1 MTRTVS
7 TPPDDRSQCG
17 AARLRSV
24 RRALVRFAAAGLAF
38 SLALN
43 LLLLVA
49 PLYMLQIYDRVL
61 ASASLDT
68 LVWLSVIAGGLLALY
83 GAADG
88 ARRRVLSLAAD
99 QLERD
104 VEPVVAAACL
114 DAGGDAPQLGVEL
127 GHVDRIVQ
135 HARQGGLAPLFDL
148 VFAPLFFA
156 ALFLIHPVIGWAG
169 LAGAGVLLVIAAVGH
184 LASRGSA
191 EDGDQA
197 ATSARAFAAGIER
210 QRIAILSMGLGARAF
225 ERLVRRRRRASHAL
239 SEAALKDGFAAGAA
253 RAGRQI
259 LQIVILGAG
268 AYLALN
274 QQVSAGAIVAG
285 SILAGRALGPIDQII
300 GGWNQLVRVRA
311 AWTALGARLS
321 AEGVRAAPGASPA
334 PEAALCL
341 EALGVAAPGAQG
353 ALIRAFNLEL
363 GAGTLTVL
371 VGPNGAGKSSLL
383 NTIAGVW
390 APFEGAV
397 RLGGR
402 DMHAWPS
409 DDRGRHVGYVP
420 QGVELLPGSVRDNI
434 ARFDPGAADEAVFA
448 AARRA
453 AAHDTIQRLPLG
465 YDTPVGPGGVPL
477 SAGQAQLIG
486 LARAFHGD
494 PTLVLLDEPTANLDA
509 EAAARMIAAMG
520 EAKRRGAVIV
530 VSTHDARLIRLA
542 ESALVIRDGAVIR
555 TTPSALIQAAPL
567 PAARTAVSPGSS
579 PGSSAGASA
588 ERSAS

>member
-1 MTRTVS
+1 MTRQIP
-7 TPPDDRSQCG
+7 TPDRQSSSD
-17 AARLRSV
+17 AAHWRSV
-24 RRALVRFAAAGLAF
+24 RSRLVRFAAAGLAF

-83 GAADG
+83 AAADG

-104 VEPVVAAACL
+104 VEPVVAAVCMN
-114 DAGGDAPQLGVEL
+114 AGGEGPQLGVEL

-156 ALFLIHPVIGWAG
+156 ALFLIHPVIGFAG
-169 LAGAGVLLVIAAVGH
+169 LAGAGVLLVIAALGH
-184 LASRGSA
+184 LASRGAA

-197 ATSARAFAAGIER
+197 AGAARAFAAGIER

-225 ERLVRRRRRASHAL
+225 ERLAQRRRRASEAL
-239 SEAALKDGFAAGAA
+239 SEAALRDGFASGAA

-268 AYLALN
+268 AFLALN
-274 QQVSAGAIVAG
+274 QQISAGAIVAG

-311 AWTALGARLS
+311 AWAALGACISADGARARL
-321 AEGVRAAPGASPA
+321 GASPA
-334 PEAALCL
+334 PEATLCL
-341 EALGVAAPGAQG
+341 EALCVAAPGAQS

-363 GAGTLTVL
+363 GAGMLTVL
-371 VGPNGAGKSSLL
+371 VGPNGSGKSSLL
-383 NTIAGVW
+383 NTLAGVW
-390 APFEGAV
+390 APFQGAV

-420 QGVELLPGSVRDNI
+420 QAIELLPGSVRDNI
-434 ARFDPGAADEAVFA
+434 ARFDPDAAQDAVFD

-520 EAKRRGAVIV
+520 DAKRRGAVIV
-530 VSTHDARLIRLA
+530 VSTHDARLMRLA
-542 ESALVIRDGAVIR
+542 ECALVIRDGAVIR
-555 TTPSALIQAAPL
+555 TTPSALIQAAPA
-567 PAARTAVSPGSS
+567 PAAQA
-579 PGSSAGASA
+579 SAGPRA